1 MYKKAETKRYECKLL
16 LPEGGRWFPKEEP
29 STMLEERTG
38 KIRLAQLAP
47 GARGEQ
53 EGRIAQNELW

>member
-1 MYKKAETKRYECKLL
+1 MYKRAETKRHECKLL
-16 LPEGGRWFPKEEP
+16 LPGGGRWFPKEEP
-29 STMLEERTG
+29 STTLEAGTE

-53 EGRIAQNELW
+53 EGRRAQNELV